1 MSGFS
6 RFQSSALWEHYLGST
21 HTVQRPDN
29 RLCLKIA
36 AGATGIRELEAR
48 LAAVLAA
55 LGARVMESPIPFVAT
70 GFTAYH
76 HPQRENNSRVINH
89 QLLKISVEFSP
100 TQAQKY
106 LLSFV
111 LTGNPNPTP
120 SGPATSS
127 TGPSLAGMPSSWSS
141 TPLCIGASNWLKN
154 EGVIAVD
161 EGK

>member
-1 MSGFS
+1 MSCFS

-29 RLCLKIA
+29 RLYLKIA
-36 AGATGIRELEAR
+36 AGATGIRELEVR

-55 LGARVMESPIPFVAT
+55 LGARAMESPIPFVAT

-76 HPQRENNSRVINH
+76 HPQRENNSRVINP
-89 QLLKISVEFSP
+89 QLLKISVEFSL

-111 LTGNPNPTP
+111 LTGNPNPNTK
-120 SGPATSS
+120 
-127 TGPSLAGMPSSWSS
+127 WSS
-141 TPLCIGASNWLKN
+141 DKLYWPKFGRDAIELVFNTTMYRC
-154 EGVIAVD
+154 V
-161 EGK
+161 